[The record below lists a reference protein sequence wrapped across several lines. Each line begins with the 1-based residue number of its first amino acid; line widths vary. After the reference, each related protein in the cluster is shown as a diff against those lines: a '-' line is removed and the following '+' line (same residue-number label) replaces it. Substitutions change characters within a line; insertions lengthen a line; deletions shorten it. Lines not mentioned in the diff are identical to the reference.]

1 MSSVDELQIPQIAE
15 FARARCQVLV
25 QPIARRDQYIIA
37 LGLGATAKDSDR
49 LKQTF

>member
-1 MSSVDELQIPQIAE
+1 MSFKFRKL
-15 FARARCQVLV
+15 RNQVLV